1 MIDLRPDHLE
11 IVRDLLRQ
19 YVPGCE
25 VRAFG
30 SRFKWTAKQA
40 SDLDLAVVGTN
51 RLPAKMIA
59 RLKEAFAESILPMR
73 VDVLDWHAI
82 TSEFQQVIEEG
93 FEVIQGGEVSPLAS
107 ASSPSAAGSSAT
119 PLCEEILGPIPS
131 DWEYVQLG
139 EVCRRNGGEIQT
151 GPFGSQLHA
160 ADYVLKGIPSIMPQ
174 NIGDNRID
182 TDGIAR
188 ITNADAKRLSRYL
201 VRSGDI
207 VYSRRGDVEKRAL
220 IRQNE
225 DGWLCGTGCLRI
237 RFGNKKSVIPEY
249 ASFYLGHPSVRS
261 WIVRH
266 AQGATMPNLNTS
278 ILSSC
283 PFVLPPENIQRA
295 LVSILGTLDDR
306 IELCRQMNET
316 LVSMARALF
325 KDWFIDFGPVRAK
338 MEGRE
343 LVGISS
349 EVAGVF
355 PDTLVDSEIGEIP
368 DGWLLSDLT
377 EIAELNPESWSKK
390 SAPYSIYYADLSNVK
405 YGVIETVEEHLWSDA
420 PSRAQRILRPGDT
433 IVGIVRPGNGSY
445 ALVGVEGITGS
456 TGFAVLRPKSNYL
469 REMVYLAATRA
480 ENIDHLSHLADGGA
494 YPAVRPDV
502 VAATQ
507 IVLPNTNRIIEAF
520 SSALSPS
527 INSYQRNHE
536 LIQTLTFL
544 RDNLLPKLLSGVL
557 SIPEAMLQ
565 VEISG

>member
-30 SRFKWTAKQA
+30 SRFKWIAKQA
-40 SDLDLAVVGTN
+40 SDLDLAVVGTK
-51 RLPAKMIA
+51 RLPVKMIA

-93 FEVIQGGEVSPLAS
+93 FEVIQGGEVSPLAP

-160 ADYVLKGIPSIMPQ
+160 ADYVLEGIPSIMPQ

-188 ITNADAKRLSRYL
+188 ITNTDAKRLSRYL

-306 IELCRQMNET
+306 IELCRRTNET
-316 LVSMARALF
+316 LESMARALF
-325 KDWFIDFGPVRAK
+325 KDWFIDFGPVRTK

-343 LVGISS
+343 SS
-349 EVAGVF
+349 IPNDILNLF
-355 PDTLVDSEIGEIP
+355 PDRLIESERGEIP
-368 DGWLLSDLT
+368 EGWSYGSILT
-377 EIAELNPESWSKK
+377 
-390 SAPYSIYYADLSNVK
+390 
-405 YGVIETVEEHLWSDA
+405 
-420 PSRAQRILRPGDT
+420 
-433 IVGIVRPGNGSY
+433 
-445 ALVGVEGITGS
+445 
-456 TGFAVLRPKSNYL
+456 
-469 REMVYLAATRA
+469 LAR
-480 ENIDHLSHLADGGA
+480 
-494 YPAVRPDV
+494 
-502 VAATQ
+502 
-507 IVLPNTNRIIEAF
+507 
-520 SSALSPS
+520 
-527 INSYQRNHE
+527 
-536 LIQTLTFL
+536 
-544 RDNLLPKLLSGVL
+544 LLSGGTPKTTEPSFWDGNIQWASAKDVSQCGETFLLETERRITNLGLEKSSTKMIPAYCTVIVARGATTGRLTMFGEEMAMNQTCYGLHSKLNAPFALYCHTRDFIDSMVSAAHGSVFDTITTQTFEATPVL
-557 SIPEAMLQ
+557 LPSEKTLMVFDQ
-565 VEISG
+565 RTSEIFSKILSNLNQMRTLAEIRDSLLPRLLSGELSVNQIQGLDGA